1 MNSKQ
6 STMQSA
12 RKKLV
17 AATAMLLVACIMTIS
32 STYAWFTLSTAPE
45 VKGITTNVG
54 ANGNLEIAL
63 GTYDTVYGNS
73 EPASNEGSSID
84 ATGNATVSN
93 LTWGNLID
101 LSDASYGLG
110 DIVLYPS
117 RLNATITDGKGY
129 IAHRFSPLA
138 YAIYGSD
145 GRVMNLSA
153 NTLLGKYNNTGFMA
167 LETPT
172 YAGVNAIGSAS
183 NMSEREF
190 AGRNYKNAV
199 ESNRLTARNEALGA
213 INLYSGDLA
222 GLAINNMSSGDDAV
236 VAEADIAVLK
246 NLIAKL
252 KNASAAI
259 DASLKSAMM
268 VVLTAQSQEKLN
280 DDAWELA
287 VNTIGNKTASET
299 FTYLTVE
306 KGIDLSG
313 FTKITDVIDDNDAI
327 LTALNSAEAVLPA
340 SGNGEWGDVSVA
352 VSKIL
357 NTEGIE
363 ICGYGVNDVK
373 NNTNGAQDAVMQ
385 EVLNGA
391 GLRFSFAAGS
401 GVFADIANFV
411 GNYTGTIS
419 FPDGVSVQGVN
430 LSGVKKPVE
439 VKGAN
444 GPDGLLAGV
453 HFVVKDS
460 VIPGAT
466 AGAEKAL
473 TDTYG
478 YTVDLLFRT
487 NAADSYLELQTRA
500 ANRVYNNNDN
510 AALMGAG
517 SNMAFTL
524 GGEYTK
530 AKINGLAEGIRVV
543 FYDTTSGEIFGVAKL
558 DTEHGTVSGDQ
569 YKLDLKLANF
579 TVNPAS
585 NGIPS
590 ALAVGD
596 FLTDDT
602 ADTTKD
608 ESVAL
613 TALTANQIKKVTAL
627 VYLDGDVIDNADAGV
642 AAALKN
648 GKLNLQFA
656 SSATLTPMSNSNLEG
671 YPNEN

>member
-73 EPASNEGSSID
+73 EPASYEGSSMDVID
-84 ATGNATVSN
+84 ATASN
-93 LTWGNLID
+93 ITWGNLID
-101 LSDASYGLG
+101 LSGASYGLG

-129 IAHRFSPLA
+129 IANTYSPLA

-153 NTLLGKYNNTGFMA
+153 NTLLGKYEMNTGFMA

-222 GLAINNMSSGDDAV
+222 GLAINNLSSGDDAV

-268 VVLTAQSQEKLN
+268 VVLTAQDIT

-287 VNTIGNKTASET
+287 VNSIGNKTASET
-299 FTYLTVE
+299 LTYLEDEQGV
-306 KGIDLSG
+306 DLSG
-313 FTKITDVIDDNDAI
+313 FTEITDVIDDNDDI
-327 LTALNSAEAVLPA
+327 LAALESAEAALPA
-340 SGNGEWGDVSVA
+340 SGDSTWGDVSTA
-352 VSKIL
+352 VSAIL
-357 NTEGIE
+357 NTTGIE
-363 ICGYGVNDVK
+363 ICGEDVMSVK
-373 NNTNGAQDAVMQ
+373 NNTDGARDRVMQ
-385 EVLNGA
+385 EVLSGD
-391 GLRFSFAAGS
+391 GLTFSFAAGS
-401 GVFADIANFV
+401 GVFADIADFV

-419 FPDGVSVQGVN
+419 FPDGVVVEGVN

-439 VKGAN
+439 VKGNYGAN
-444 GPDGLLAGV
+444 GLLAGV
-453 HFVVKDS
+453 HDVVKGS
-460 VIPGAT
+460 VIPGAQP
-466 AGAEKAL
+466 GAEKAL

-487 NAADSYLELQTRA
+487 NATDSYLELQTSA
-500 ANRVYNNNDN
+500 ANRVYSDNDN
-510 AALMGAG
+510 AELMGAG

-524 GGEYTK
+524 GGEYTED
-530 AKINGLAEGIRVV
+530 KIDGLAEGIRVV

-558 DTEHGTVSGDQ
+558 DTENGTVSGDQ
-569 YKLDLKLANF
+569 YKLDLKLADF
-579 TVNPAS
+579 TVNPA
-585 NGIPS
+585 NNNIPS

-596 FLTDDT
+596 FLDDDT

-613 TALTANQIKKVTAL
+613 TALTANQVKKVTAL
-627 VYLDGDVIDNADAGV
+627 VYLDGDVIDNGDAGV
-642 AAALKN
+642 AANLN

-656 SSATLTPMSNSNLEG
+656 SSATLTPMSNSNLENYSKG
-671 YPNEN
+671 N

>member
-73 EPASNEGSSID
+73 EPASYEGSSID
-84 ATGNATVSN
+84 TTADATVSN
-93 LTWGNLID
+93 ITWGNLID
-101 LSDASYGLG
+101 LSGASYGLG

-129 IAHRFSPLA
+129 IANRFSPLA

-153 NTLLGKYNNTGFMA
+153 NTLLGKYEMNTGFMA

-222 GLAINNMSSGDDAV
+222 GLAINNLSSGDDAV

-268 VVLTAQSQEKLN
+268 VVLTAQDIT

-299 FTYLTVE
+299 LTYLEDEQGV
-306 KGIDLSG
+306 DLTG
-313 FTKITDVIDDNDAI
+313 FTEITDVIDDNDDI
-327 LTALNSAEAVLPA
+327 LVALESAEAALPA
-340 SGNGEWGDVSVA
+340 SGDSTWGEVSA
-352 VSKIL
+352 SVSAIL
-357 NTEGIE
+357 NTTGIE
-363 ICGYGVNDVK
+363 ICGEDVMSVK
-373 NNTNGAQDAVMQ
+373 NNTDGARDRVMQ
-385 EVLNGA
+385 EVLSGD
-391 GLRFSFAAGS
+391 GLTFSFATGS
-401 GVFADIANFV
+401 GVFADIADFV

-419 FPDGVSVQGVN
+419 FPEGVVVEGVN

-439 VKGAN
+439 VKGQYGAT
-444 GPDGLLAGV
+444 GLLGGV
-453 HFVVKDS
+453 HVLVKDS
-460 VIPGAT
+460 VIPGAQP
-466 AGAEKAL
+466 GAEKAL

-487 NAADSYLELQTRA
+487 NATDSYLELQTNA
-500 ANRVYNNNDN
+500 ANRVYSDNDN
-510 AALMGAG
+510 AELMGAG
-517 SNMAFTL
+517 SNMAFTIS
-524 GGEYTK
+524 GEYTK
-530 AKINGLAEGIRVV
+530 DKIDGLAEGVRVV

-558 DTEHGTVSGDQ
+558 DTENGTVSGDQ
-569 YKLDLKLANF
+569 YKLDLKLADF
-579 TVNPAS
+579 TVNPA
-585 NGIPS
+585 NNNIPS

-596 FLTDDT
+596 FLDDDT

-613 TALTANQIKKVTAL
+613 TALTANEIKKVTAL
-627 VYLDGDVIDNADAGV
+627 VYLDGDVIDNGDAGV
-642 AAALKN
+642 AANLN

-656 SSATLTPMSNSNLEG
+656 SSATLTPMSNSNLENYSKG
-671 YPNEN
+671 N

>member
-63 GTYDTVYGNS
+63 GTYDTVYGTS
-73 EPASNEGSSID
+73 EPASYEGSSID
-84 ATGNATVSN
+84 ATADATVSN
-93 LTWGNLID
+93 ITWGNLIN
-101 LSDASYGLG
+101 LSDLSYGLG

-129 IAHRFSPLA
+129 IANTYSPLA

-153 NTLLGKYNNTGFMA
+153 NTLLGKYEMNTGFMA

-222 GLAINNMSSGDDAV
+222 GLAINNLSSGDDAV

-268 VVLTAQSQEKLN
+268 VVLTAQTSLS

-299 FTYLTVE
+299 LTYLEDEQGV
-306 KGIDLSG
+306 DLSG
-313 FTKITDVIDDNDAI
+313 FTEITDVIDDNDAI
-327 LTALNSAEAVLPA
+327 AEDLADAEAVLPE
-340 SGNGEWGDVSVA
+340 SGDSTWGTVSTA
-352 VSKIL
+352 VSAIL
-357 NTEGIE
+357 NTTGIE
-363 ICGYGVNDVK
+363 ICGEDVMSVK
-373 NNTNGAQDAVMQ
+373 NNTDGARDRVMQ
-385 EVLNGA
+385 EVLSGD
-391 GLRFSFAAGS
+391 GLTFSFAAGS
-401 GVFADIANFV
+401 GVFADIADFV

-419 FPDGVSVQGVN
+419 FPDGVVVEGVN

-439 VKGAN
+439 VKGQYGAT
-444 GPDGLLAGV
+444 GLLGGV
-453 HFVVKDS
+453 HVLVKDS
-460 VIPGAT
+460 TIPGAQT
-466 AGAEKAL
+466 GTEKAL

-487 NAADSYLELQTRA
+487 NATDSYLELQTNA
-500 ANRVYNNNDN
+500 ANRVYSDNDN
-510 AALMGAG
+510 AELMGAG

-524 GGEYTK
+524 GGEYTED
-530 AKINGLAEGIRVV
+530 KIDGLAEGIRVV
-543 FYDTTSGEIFGVAKL
+543 FYDTTSGEIYGVAKL
-558 DTEHGTVSGDQ
+558 DTENGTVSGDQ

-579 TVNPAS
+579 TVNPA
-585 NGIPS
+585 NNNIPS

-596 FLTDDT
+596 FLTDNT

-613 TALTANQIKKVTAL
+613 TALTANQVKKVTAL
-627 VYLDGDVIDNADAGV
+627 VYLDGDVIDNGDAGV
-642 AAALKN
+642 AANLN

-656 SSATLTPMSNSNLEG
+656 SSATLTPMSNSNLENYSKG
-671 YPNEN
+671 N